1 MEVRYPNSMQKQ
13 LIAKRVGIT
22 RDQVKVCHL
31 NIRIAHSIDNMF
43 FFTILCFSVLFSTVT
58 KILNLKFQIWFQNRR
73 RKDVVKP
80 KSHSEQVDSG
90 PSMVP
95 DNVKKAV
102 VMELLRH
109 EVDPKGKNKKGSKPY
124 QVTVAQRRAAAKQR
138 SPSNLSTVVSPT
150 TATTTTSPECV
161 LGNASASFSSSGSPQ
176 SDQNNSRDSHNG
188 VLNVSGNSSQGFNPM
203 TPTSDC
209 SSESGPM
216 HNGTSPK
223 DNISDRSQDSIQQ
236 YSVSTESISPC
247 SSVRSVTTQGATCST
262 ANENP
267 VYIPT
272 SHGLDMA
279 GPPNAVAA
287 PSLTPRAMQ
296 ELREK
301 IKRENEPPKM
311 DIPPNKVAPAS
322 EPIPAMPLEGVP
334 LSEPLTVHIPNSM
347 LSGKTSPISTHS
359 NSYSSPPSAVHGWQ
373 QSSRPTS
380 DEYTQ
385 YSRDNPLMMRAGP
398 NLGTTTESFSGQF
411 QGYDPKVLP
420 FPLVADS
427 PVMLSSMPT
436 YSESYQS
443 GLRSGSHGAPGP
455 YGRDPY
461 HPLMISSFQNPYY
474 NQDGNGHWVRPYSQP
489 Y

>member
-1 MEVRYPNSMQKQ
+1 M
-13 LIAKRVGIT
+13 
-22 RDQVKVCHL
+22 
-31 NIRIAHSIDNMF
+31 
-43 FFTILCFSVLFSTVT
+43 
-58 KILNLKFQIWFQNRR
+58 
-73 RKDVVKP
+73 VKP
-80 KSHSEQVDSG
+80 KSHSEQVDHG

-138 SPSNLSTVVSPT
+138 SSTSPTSLPAVVSPT
-150 TATTTTSPECV
+150 TATTTASPGCA
-161 LGNASASFSSSGSPQ
+161 LANASASFSSNGSPQ
-176 SDQNNSRDSHNG
+176 SDQNSSRDSHNG
-188 VLNVSGNSSQGFNPM
+188 VLNMSGNSSQGFNPM
-203 TPTSDC
+203 TPPSDC
-209 SSESGPM
+209 SSESGAM
-216 HNGTSPK
+216 HNDTSPK
-223 DNISDRSQDSIQQ
+223 DNISDHSQDSIQQ
-236 YSVSTESISPC
+236 YNVSTESISPC
-247 SSVRSVTTQGATCST
+247 SSIKSITTTQGVTSST
-262 ANENP
+262 TNESP

-347 LSGKTSPISTHS
+347 LGDKTSPISTHS

-373 QSSRPTS
+373 QSSRPAS

-385 YSRDNPLMMRAGP
+385 YSRDNPLMMRAGT
-398 NLGTTTESFSGQF
+398 NVGSAAESFSGQF

-427 PVMLSSMPT
+427 PVMLSSMPA

-474 NQDGNGHWVRPYSQP
+474 NQDGSSHWVRPYSQP